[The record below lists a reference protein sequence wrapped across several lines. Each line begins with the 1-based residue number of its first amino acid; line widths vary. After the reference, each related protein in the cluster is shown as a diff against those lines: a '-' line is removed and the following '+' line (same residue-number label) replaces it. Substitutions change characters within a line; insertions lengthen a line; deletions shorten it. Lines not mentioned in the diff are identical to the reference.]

1 MFPEIEASET
11 KKNSQHAYQRKVHYS
26 RSGTPNNIDRD
37 LYGKDRTIAAIDRE
51 EYKKLEE
58 KQNRIMLK
66 KKLYEKKKVE
76 DEEQVLALNEDLKMY
91 EE

>member
-1 MFPEIEASET
+1 M
-11 KKNSQHAYQRKVHYS
+11 
-26 RSGTPNNIDRD
+26 
-37 LYGKDRTIAAIDRE
+37 AAIDRE